1 MYIDEETIK
10 IIISSIVMFMILLG
24 IFNASVKYDRK
35 LISEKR
41 KFIVQIMFLLLY
53 VAIMYLIMQMDI
65 K

>member
-41 KFIVQIMFLLLY
+41 KYIVQIMFLLLY